1 VSAERGTDAARLI
14 AIVEQ
19 FRRQAILVLGD
30 FVADEFIFGE
40 ISRVSRE
47 APVLILRRREMH
59 TLPGGGANAANNLAD
74 LGARVHPVATV
85 GDDAAGDALA
95 EYFRG
100 KKVDASG
107 LVRKNGWTTPAKTRF
122 LAGWPHT
129 AQQQVLRVDREPDGL
144 GDSTIEAL
152 VRNAREKLPDVS
164 AVLISDY
171 GYGSVT
177 PEIVASIRGRHRWTR
192 PVTLDSRYRLHEY
205 ARLDLTAATPNE
217 AEIEAAHNAKI
228 GGDAAKLDAFARR
241 TMARL
246 SLNALVA
253 TRGRHGMTV
262 FERGRAPQPLA
273 VFGSDQA
280 VDVTGAGDTVI
291 AAFTLALAA
300 GASVLQAARIANY
313 AGGIVVMKRGTATVM
328 REELI
333 AAIRS
338 DAERRR
344 AEAEDGHA
352 K

>member
-1 VSAERGTDAARLI
+1 MSAERGTDAARLI
-14 AIVEQ
+14 GIVEQ

-30 FVADEFIFGE
+30 FVADEFVFGE

-95 EYFRG
+95 EYFRA

-164 AVLISDY
+164 AVLISD
-171 GYGSVT
+171 
-177 PEIVASIRGRHRWTR
+177 A
-192 PVTLDSRYRLHEY
+192 
-205 ARLDLTAATPNE
+205 
-217 AEIEAAHNAKI
+217 
-228 GGDAAKLDAFARR
+228 
-241 TMARL
+241 
-246 SLNALVA
+246 
-253 TRGRHGMTV
+253 
-262 FERGRAPQPLA
+262 
-273 VFGSDQA
+273 
-280 VDVTGAGDTVI
+280 
-291 AAFTLALAA
+291 
-300 GASVLQAARIANY
+300 
-313 AGGIVVMKRGTATVM
+313 
-328 REELI
+328 
-333 AAIRS
+333 
-338 DAERRR
+338 
-344 AEAEDGHA
+344 
-352 K
+352 